1 MRRMA
6 ARRPDSPAEAA
17 AGPQLV
23 LELGHRPALGRE
35 DFLVAPG
42 NRTAVDWIDRWPEW
56 PQPGL
61 ALYGDPGAG
70 KTHLSQVWRS
80 LSGAVALDP
89 RTLLSAEPPELLGDA
104 TACVFDDGE
113 ALWQPT
119 AGRGAATDEG
129 ERRLLHVFNMIVQRG
144 GHMLFAGRAAPA
156 RWPIA
161 LPDLRSRLAA
171 LPAVA
176 LGPPDEA
183 LIEAV
188 LVKLFADRQLAVEPA
203 VVNYLLRRMERS
215 FAAARALVAAI
226 DRESLRAGR
235 QVTVPFVGEL
245 LARGGFD
252 AGDEFGANQ
261 GGED

>member
-1 MRRMA
+1 MTVRR
-6 ARRPDSPAEAA
+6 RSSPAETVT
-17 AGPQLV
+17 GPQLI

-35 DFLVAPG
+35 DFLVAPS
-42 NRTAVDWIDRWPEW
+42 NRTAVEWIDRWPDW

-70 KTHLSQVWRS
+70 KTHLTKVWRRS
-80 LSGAVALDP
+80 SGAVVLDP
-89 RTLLSAEPPELLGDA
+89 RALDDEEPPELLGDA
-104 TACVFDDGE
+104 AACVLDDAE
-113 ALWQPT
+113 ALYGP
-119 AGRGAATDEG
+119 AAPRQEG
-129 ERRLLHVFNMIVQRG
+129 ERRLLHIFNMMSQRG
-144 GHMLFAGRAAPA
+144 GHILFASRAAPA

-176 LGPPDEA
+176 LGPPDER

-203 VVNYLLRRMERS
+203 VVRYLVRRMERS
-215 FAAARALVAAI
+215 FAAARNLVAAI

-235 QVTVPFVGEL
+235 PVTVPFIAEL
-245 LARGGFD
+245 ITRGGF
-252 AGDEFGANQ
+252 AAEGGGSDE
-261 GGED
+261 D

>member
-1 MRRMA
+1 MA
-6 ARRPDSPAEAA
+6 ARRPSGPADAV

-23 LELGHRPALGRE
+23 LDLGHRPALERE
-35 DFLVAPG
+35 DFLVAPS
-42 NRTAVDWIDRWPEW
+42 NQVAVDWIDRWPDW

-70 KTHLSQVWRS
+70 KTHLSHVWRS

-89 RTLLSAEPPELLGDA
+89 PALLAAEPPELLGDA
-104 TACVFDDGE
+104 EACVFDDGE
-113 ALWQPT
+113 ALWQP
-119 AGRGAATDEG
+119 AAEGASATQEG
-129 ERRLLHVFNMIVQRG
+129 ERRLLHVYNMIVQRS

-203 VVNYLLRRMERS
+203 VVRFLVSRMERS

-226 DRESLRAGR
+226 DRESLSAGR
-235 QVTVPFVGEL
+235 QVTVPFVSEI
-245 LARGGFD
+245 LARGGFG
-252 AGDEFGANQ
+252 ADEDR
-261 GGED
+261 ED

>member
-1 MRRMA
+1 MT
-6 ARRPDSPAEAA
+6 ARRPSVSGRRA

-35 DFLVAPG
+35 DYLVAPG
-42 NRTAVDWIDRWPEW
+42 NRVAVDWIDRWPDW

-70 KTHLSQVWRS
+70 KTHLSHVWRGRS
-80 LSGAVALDP
+80 EALALEP
-89 RTLLSAEPPELLGDA
+89 RALLAAEPPDLLGDA
-104 TACVFDDGE
+104 AACVLDDAE
-113 ALWQPT
+113 SLWDPALPERT
-119 AGRGAATDEG
+119 GAGRRSAREEV
-129 ERRLLHVFNMIVQRG
+129 ERRLLHVYNMIVQRG

-156 RWPIA
+156 RWPVA

-203 VVNYLLRRMERS
+203 VVRYLVRRMERS

-235 QVTVPFVGEL
+235 QVTVPFVAEL
-245 LARGGFD
+245 LSRGAEGL
-252 AGDEFGANQ
+252 AGDETGR
-261 GGED
+261 D

>member
-1 MRRMA
+1 MA
-6 ARRPDSPAEAA
+6 ARRPSGPAEAV
-17 AGPQLV
+17 AGSQLI

-42 NRTAVDWIDRWPEW
+42 NQVAVDWIDRWPDW

-61 ALYGDPGAG
+61 ALCGDPGSG
-70 KTHLSQVWRS
+70 KTHLTHVWRS
-80 LSGAVALDP
+80 RSGAIALEP
-89 RTLLSAEPPELLGDA
+89 RALFNAHPPELLGDA
-104 TACVFDDGE
+104 AACVLDHAEGLWDPA
-113 ALWQPT
+113 ALQ
-119 AGRGAATDEG
+119 AGAGGALRPGEG
-129 ERRLLHVFNMIVQRG
+129 ERHLLHVFNMIVERG
-144 GHMLFAGRAAPA
+144 GHILFAGRSAPA

-176 LGPPDEA
+176 LGPPDEQ

-203 VVNYLLRRMERS
+203 VVRYLLRRMERS
-215 FAAARALVAAI
+215 FAAARGLVAAI

-235 QVTVPFVGEL
+235 QVTVPFVSEL
-245 LARGGFD
+245 MARSGFASDGGGP
-252 AGDEFGANQ
+252 A
-261 GGED
+261 ED